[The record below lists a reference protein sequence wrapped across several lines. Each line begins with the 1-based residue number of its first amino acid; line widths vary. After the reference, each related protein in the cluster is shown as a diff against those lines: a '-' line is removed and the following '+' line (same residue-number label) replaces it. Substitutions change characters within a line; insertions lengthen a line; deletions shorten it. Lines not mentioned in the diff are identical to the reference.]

1 MVTVSTRQTPCTQT
15 LTWQA
20 TFHVELLNGCQEKL
34 ELRLEANSAEDAFCT
49 LLTRT
54 AEELRR
60 RQLPFRDYALMG
72 ISVRPYAPLND
83 EPPSNAVLEASA

>member
-1 MVTVSTRQTPCTQT
+1 MVTVSARQTPCTQT

-20 TFHVELLNGCQEKL
+20 TFHVELLDSCQEKL
-34 ELRLEANSAEDAFCT
+34 ELRLEASSAEDAFCT
-49 LLTRT
+49 LLTRI

-72 ISVRPYAPLND
+72 ISIHPYAPLSD
-83 EPPSNAVLEASA
+83 VVLEASA